1 MVLLLKNPKTLG
13 VSMNLKAF
21 RALQIENKTAAMIF
35 DLTERFPRG
44 PASKLRKKDYEDGNG
59 WEEPKSK
66 KLIGGSLGYDI
77 FELYAL
83 CDKSWWESDLMR
95 LSTKSEGAAMG
106 NPHYIKND
114 EGERV
119 LAGTWNIFKHG
130 AQCTR
135 RIRRLQSRLREV
147 KKMVERKSTK
157 NIYEVRVGN
166 MQSNVACFGQ
176 DEMGAKQTFDLLL
189 SAAFNSAGDT
199 GLFRKSQW
207 GDRSEEMSV
216 STGYYGPAH
225 GPHEILAMNTDFSN
239 GLRSKMVEME
249 SKIVEMKAQIVAA
262 EQLAMMV
269 DNFTLSTCAAFTEDK
284 S

>member
-13 VSMNLKAF
+13 VSMNLKSF
-21 RALQIENKTAAMIF
+21 RALQVENPKAAMIF
-35 DLTERFPRG
+35 DLTERYPRG
-44 PASKLRKKDYEDGNG
+44 PASKLRKHDYTDEHWG
-59 WEEPKSK
+59 EAKSK

-83 CDKSWWESDLMR
+83 CGKSWWENDLMR
-95 LSTKSEGAAMG
+95 LTTEIEGAAMG
-106 NPHYIKND
+106 NAHWITND

-119 LAGTWNIFKHG
+119 KSGTWNIFKYG

-147 KKMVERKSTK
+147 KKMVESKSTK
-157 NIYEVRVGN
+157 NMYQVRVGN
-166 MQSNVACFGQ
+166 LQQNVFCFGR

-189 SAAFNSAGDT
+189 SAAFNAAGDT
-199 GLFRKSQW
+199 GLFRKSAW
-207 GDRSEEMSV
+207 GDRNGDMSIH
-216 STGYYGPAH
+216 TEYHGPAH
-225 GPHEILAMNTDFSN
+225 GPHEIMAMNADFST
-239 GLRSKMVEME
+239 GLRNKMVEME
-249 SKIVEMKAQIVAA
+249 NKIVEMRAQIEAA

-269 DNFTLSTCAAFTEDK
+269 DNFTLSTCAGFTEDK